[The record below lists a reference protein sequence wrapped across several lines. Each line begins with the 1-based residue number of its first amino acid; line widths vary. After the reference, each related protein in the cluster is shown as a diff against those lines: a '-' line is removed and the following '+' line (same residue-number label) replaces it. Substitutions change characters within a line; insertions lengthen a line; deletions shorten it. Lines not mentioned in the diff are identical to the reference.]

1 MKDSSLKGVTY
12 FIKSIRKVSDRLD
25 DLFTSSSNHL
35 RYNYRW
41 SRCFASFSIYIN
53 FRNHLFSYVKSF
65 GLFLTNFKF
74 ENIFAAAVFNL
85 TELFFLSFSFTR
97 YSWIQILFNNP
108 SIVFFIP
115 LGPSVR
121 FRIFLRVCS
130 GPAICHRAFVMA
142 EWHRGVRNPLI

>member
-25 DLFTSSSNHL
+25 DLFTNSSNHL

-41 SRCFASFSIYIN
+41 SRCFASFSICIN

-108 SIVFFIP
+108 SIVFFINLHSDILAP
-115 LGPSVR
+115 CLFYLFTAS
-121 FRIFLRVCS
+121 FRAMRHS
-130 GPAICHRAFVMA
+130 
-142 EWHRGVRNPLI
+142 